1 MWMHSLGRIVA
12 QCITCAG
19 NAVQWYLQRLDKSM
33 DEADGAP
40 PAAAKT
46 YYNVVQSPAGSSA
59 AKGVASAM
67 GTAIKLSAGAVKVGF
82 GCLNTPALLLPSSA
96 LLIVNLCRQ
105 LLLWVSGLSCRA
117 SAQPGN

>member
-1 MWMHSLGRIVA
+1 M
-12 QCITCAG
+12 
-19 NAVQWYLQRLDKSM
+19 QWYLQRLDKSI

-46 YYNVVQSPAGSSA
+46 YYNVMQSPAGSSA

-67 GTAIKLSAGAVKVGF
+67 GTAIKLSAGAVKVVF
-82 GCLNTPALLLPSSA
+82 GCFYGPALLRLLSA
-96 LLIVNLCRQ
+96 LLIGNLCRQ
-105 LLLWVSGLSCRA
+105 LLLWASGLSCRA

>member
-1 MWMHSLGRIVA
+1 M
-12 QCITCAG
+12 
-19 NAVQWYLQRLDKSM
+19 QWYLQRLDKSM

-82 GCLNTPALLLPSSA
+82 GCLHRPALFWPLCA
-96 LLIVNLCRQ
+96 LLTVSFCRQ

-117 SAQPGN
+117 LAQPGN